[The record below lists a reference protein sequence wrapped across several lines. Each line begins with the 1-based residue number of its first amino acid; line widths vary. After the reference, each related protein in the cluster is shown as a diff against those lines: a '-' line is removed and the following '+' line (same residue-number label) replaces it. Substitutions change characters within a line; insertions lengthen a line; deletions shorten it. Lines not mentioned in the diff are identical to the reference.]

1 MNEFLN
7 YIFTSKDQII
17 TLLLEHIK
25 LTALSVGIAIII
37 GMPLGILTSYVKKLN
52 KPILGIASV
61 VQAIPSMALLGF
73 AIPFLGIGT
82 PPAIV
87 MVVLYSL
94 LPIIKNTTTGIDS
107 INSDML
113 EASKGIGLTK
123 FQVLVKVQIPLA
135 LPVIMS
141 GIRIS
146 AVTAV
151 GLMTM
156 AAFIGGGGLGYL
168 VFSGIR
174 TVNNYQ
180 ILAGAIPACVLAL
193 LVDGLFSIVEKLV
206 TPISLQKANNK
217 SKEAKIRSRKIQKG
231 ILAATACVLIG
242 IFAVSGLSKKISNKK
257 VITIGSKD
265 FTEQEI
271 LGNILSELIERKTDI
286 SVNRKFALGGTQV
299 IFSAMQ
305 NGDVDMSVDYTG
317 TAYGDELKYKP
328 ISDVEEVYNTVKKD
342 FKDKYNIEVLKQ
354 MGFNNT
360 YTLAVT
366 KETAKKY
373 NLKTI
378 SDLSKVSSDI
388 TATTTLEFLNR
399 EDGLVGLAKKYNLN
413 FKNTVGIDG
422 SPRYAALM
430 NKESDVIDAFSTDG
444 LLKKYDLSVLKDD
457 KNFFPPYYAV
467 PVVRAET
474 LKKYPEIQPL
484 VEEVGDL
491 LNNDVMGELNYEV
504 DELKKDPK
512 DVAVEFLQKNGLI

>member
-1 MNEFLN
+1 
-7 YIFTSKDQII
+7 
-17 TLLLEHIK
+17 
-25 LTALSVGIAIII
+25 
-37 GMPLGILTSYVKKLN
+37 
-52 KPILGIASV
+52 
-61 VQAIPSMALLGF
+61 
-73 AIPFLGIGT
+73 
-82 PPAIV
+82 
-87 MVVLYSL
+87 
-94 LPIIKNTTTGIDS
+94 
-107 INSDML
+107 
-113 EASKGIGLTK
+113 
-123 FQVLVKVQIPLA
+123 
-135 LPVIMS
+135 
-141 GIRIS
+141 
-146 AVTAV
+146 
-151 GLMTM
+151 
-156 AAFIGGGGLGYL
+156 
-168 VFSGIR
+168 
-174 TVNNYQ
+174 
-180 ILAGAIPACVLAL
+180 
-193 LVDGLFSIVEKLV
+193 
-206 TPISLQKANNK
+206 
-217 SKEAKIRSRKIQKG
+217 
-231 ILAATACVLIG
+231 
-242 IFAVSGLSKKISNKK
+242 
-257 VITIGSKD
+257 
-265 FTEQEI
+265 
-271 LGNILSELIERKTDI
+271 
-286 SVNRKFALGGTQV
+286 
-299 IFSAMQ
+299 
-305 NGDVDMSVDYTG
+305 
-317 TAYGDELKYKP
+317 
-328 ISDVEEVYNTVKKD
+328 
-342 FKDKYNIEVLKQ
+342 

-491 LNNDVMGELNYEV
+491 LNNDVMSELNYEV

>member
-7 YIFTSKDQII
+7 YVFTSKDQII

-94 LPIIKNTTTGIDS
+94 LPIIKNTTTGIDN
-107 INSDML
+107 INPDML

-180 ILAGAIPACVLAL
+180 ILAGAIPACILAL

-217 SKEAKIRSRKIQKG
+217 SKAAKIRARKIQKG
-231 ILAATACVLIG
+231 ILTATACVLIG
-242 IFAVSGLSKKISNKK
+242 IFAVSGLSQKISNKK

-491 LNNDVMGELNYEV
+491 LNNDVMSELNYEV